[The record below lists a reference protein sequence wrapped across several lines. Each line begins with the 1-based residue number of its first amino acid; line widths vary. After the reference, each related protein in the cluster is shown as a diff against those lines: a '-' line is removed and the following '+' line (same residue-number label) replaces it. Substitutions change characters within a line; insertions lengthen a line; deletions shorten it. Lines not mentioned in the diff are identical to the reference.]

1 MYYNCAIL
9 VLCTSLY
16 YLPSCCDSYLLT
28 LQRLA
33 HRSTALQSDF
43 MGDIAREKVTLKSLA
58 KFDADGRKQDEFTP
72 PSNFE
77 VKN

>member
-1 MYYNCAIL
+1 MYLNRAIL

-16 YLPSCCDSYLLT
+16 YLPSCCDSYFLT

-33 HRSTALQSDF
+33 HRSAALQSDF